1 MNLAALFGGDK
12 KDPSINEKRVTL
24 KDLVDE
30 LEGKSDIEELTE
42 REIGQKLA
50 IIPREDVLRAIF
62 ESNFIEEEVY
72 NDYKELLSEPLETTH
87 PLNRKVLEAEVE
99 KYELAEKYFTTEVF
113 EGKVIL
119 EGIVTAVGPTSAT
132 ILIDDTLSVEVGYL
146 DLYEKKNIV
155 LDL

>member
-24 KDLVDE
+24 KDLVED

-62 ESNFIEEEVY
+62 ESNFTDEETY
-72 NDYKELLSEPLETTH
+72 QRNKELLSQQAAIRQSVKKSLE
-87 PLNRKVLEAEVE
+87 EEVRL
-99 KYELAEKYFTTEVF
+99 YELAGKYFTTEVF

-119 EGIVTAVGPTSAT
+119 EGVVTKVEPTSAT

-146 DLYEKKNIV
+146 DLYEKTNIT